1 MSKKI
6 LIAAAFVLTFFN
18 SCQNDDVEGLT
29 ISNNKPVATT
39 TVSNISITEGEI
51 EAIPFT
57 ISRSSNKP
65 FTVSISIVSD
75 EIVDLDNL
83 EFVVGDLISEDSR
96 NYEFDVPAYVT
107 EFSVPVEALSDII
120 KESTETTTLM
130 LSATGTRS
138 VILGEGSIEIQLDLL
153 DDGLACDW
161 TIEELGNSTW
171 SGTNTP
177 GDSFNGDGP
186 TASVA
191 SVSYDGT
198 DLYVSGLTHSWIEDP
213 DFWEESITNSE
224 PLKMELDQ
232 SSGVVTVEEQYSCT
246 STWNGGIQPD
256 YSVQATGLYDPCT
269 KTITFNY
276 DLIQEG
282 EILDS
287 GVEVITMD

>member
-246 STWNGGIQPD
+246 STWNGDIQPE

>member
-191 SVSYDGT
+191 TPALQACPQRRGVCTRVYTTTPKKPNSALRKVARVRLTNGFEVTSYIGGEGHNLQEHSVILIRGGRVK
-198 DLYVSGLTHSWIEDP
+198 DLPGVRYHTVRGA
-213 DFWEESITNSE
+213 
-224 PLKMELDQ
+224 LDC
-232 SSGVVTVEEQYSCT
+232 SGVSDRRQGRSKYGAKRPKS
-246 STWNGGIQPD
+246 
-256 YSVQATGLYDPCT
+256 
-269 KTITFNY
+269 
-276 DLIQEG
+276 
-282 EILDS
+282 
-287 GVEVITMD
+287 